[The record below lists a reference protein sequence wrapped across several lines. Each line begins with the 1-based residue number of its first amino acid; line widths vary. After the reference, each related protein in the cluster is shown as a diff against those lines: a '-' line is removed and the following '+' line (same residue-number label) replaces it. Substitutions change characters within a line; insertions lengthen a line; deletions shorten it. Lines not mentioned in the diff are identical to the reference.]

1 MGKEPEVK
9 ANLVTAT
16 MAFISSTLGEPA
28 LNSILATLTT
38 RELSSGKSL
47 LPSDRILER
56 TYRDLLVGAGKCLS
70 SAPGARKPKDYFF
83 EMGKYLANDGIN
95 KYYKSLIRMFD
106 TKFMLTKSP
115 HIWGLIHSHG
125 SLTVEPISSTS
136 CYVYIADYPAPCK
149 EFCYMMAGY
158 MWAVAE
164 MTKAEA
170 LRIDELECVN
180 QGARRCKFVG
190 EWKPSSQRPKA

>member
-16 MAFISSTLGEPA
+16 MAFIGSTLGEPA
-28 LNSILATLTT
+28 LKTILASMDSRQLTPP
-38 RELSSGKSL
+38 RGL

-56 TYRDLLVGAGKCLS
+56 SYRDLLVGAGKCL
-70 SAPGARKPKDYFF
+70 AATPGARKPKDYFF

-95 KYYKSLIRMFD
+95 KYYKSLVRMFD
-106 TKFMLTKSP
+106 TRFMLTKSP
-115 HIWGLIHSHG
+115 HIWGVIHSHG
-125 SLTVEPISSTS
+125 SLSVEPITDTS
-136 CYVYIADYPAPCK
+136 CYVYIADYPAPCQ

-164 MTKAEA
+164 MTKADG

-180 QGARRCKFVG
+180 RGAKRCKFFG
-190 EWKPSSQRPKA
+190 EWKASSKRQKA